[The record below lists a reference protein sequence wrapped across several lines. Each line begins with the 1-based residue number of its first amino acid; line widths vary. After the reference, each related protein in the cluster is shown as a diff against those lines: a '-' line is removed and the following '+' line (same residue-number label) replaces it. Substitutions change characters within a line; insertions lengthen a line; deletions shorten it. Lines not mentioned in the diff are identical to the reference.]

1 MESVVQ
7 DALNKWPDPT
17 KIPTAA
23 NFDHEAPARLLAFFD
38 WLFLIDPDAVV
49 NSNFHNVRA
58 YAGLPITHTG
68 KIPDCQ
74 AFSSLD
80 TKGLGV

>member
-38 WLFLIDPDAVV
+38 WLFLIDPQAVV
-49 NSNFHNVRA
+49 NTGFHS
-58 YAGLPITHTG
+58 AGRQISHTG
-68 KIPDCQ
+68 SLSNLPD
-74 AFSSLD
+74 FSFCIY
-80 TKGLGV
+80 